1 MKRRMTT
8 KKALRITAEQ
18 HRWLAKNPKALP
30 SDWPG
35 WEDLD
40 FDMSV
45 TSKDKDPLC
54 QVAEGNCMK
63 CPLIALW
70 IQDSAGLPKNQQ
82 LKSCLVRTSPFM
94 VRQRFRHS
102 IRSYEREE
110 ALEAATAIFIEAEY
124 ALENGV
130 REPDMSIYVK
140 RARRV
145 RGGEEEPR
153 RSRRKRGTETTR
165 TRRVR

>member
-1 MKRRMTT
+1 
-8 KKALRITAEQ
+8 
-18 HRWLAKNPKALP
+18 
-30 SDWPG
+30 
-35 WEDLD
+35 
-40 FDMSV
+40 
-45 TSKDKDPLC
+45 
-54 QVAEGNCMK
+54 
-63 CPLIALW
+63 
-70 IQDSAGLPKNQQ
+70 
-82 LKSCLVRTSPFM
+82 M

-145 RGGEEEPR
+145 RGGDESKPEDAPR
-153 RSRRKRGTETTR
+153 TRRRRGVETTR